1 MIRPTL
7 RSVATSLTI
16 GALWFVGAWTLASC
30 RDASPAPVTERAQLT
45 LVVAGLPRGTG
56 AGVQISGPSG
66 FSRSVDSTTVLGDLL
81 PGRYTVRAGEVRAQ
95 GVLWAASPPSF
106 DAQLT
111 AGDTIFAAISYAVA
125 SGSVRLTISGLPS
138 GAAASV
144 RLLSPNGLQRSASGS
159 ITFAELPPG
168 EYSVI
173 ADSIQSGGTGWRGPI
188 AQVVQV
194 PASLTPV
201 AVSVEYRRVSGRLV
215 FVASGTPADARATAR
230 IQGPLLTDTLV
241 SSGTVLELPVGS
253 HVITPLPAL
262 RSGNT
267 PPRLYVP
274 VLRSVTRSLTDA
286 AVDTVVVP
294 YTASAGPIN
303 LTLDNVMITQAVQRS
318 DNGIPLVAG
327 RDALLRAFVIA
338 DREGLA
344 PPRAVVRLYEG
355 STQIGTLPMTPPP
368 GALPLVTREG
378 LEGQAYTARLASDLV
393 RNSLRVVVDI
403 DPDSSIGEV
412 QRGDNVWPSGG
423 TPRALTTA
431 NVPPFVVRFVPVVIA
446 GRVPELSAGRVAEML
461 GLARALWPLGTVDFD
476 IRAPFVS
483 AVASLQSSDADGSWS
498 TVLSELRAL
507 RVLDGAPAGMH
518 YYGVVSPSY
527 TTGVFGLGLVGSPTS
542 VGWDR
547 DDAAQVATHE
557 WGHNFGR
564 THSPCGDPPGID
576 AFYPSVGGAT
586 ASVGWDLRSNRIVSP
601 LTPDI
606 MGYCGNAWVSEYSYT
621 RALAFRQNTMSAR
634 VTASLAVPGQTQ
646 RTLLVAGHSRRGRIH
661 LDVPQVLRASPPAR
675 STSTVFVYDS
685 ALAAPPG
692 TTHRLDLL
700 DAAQRVIKRYWLV
713 AEAVDHAVDVQ
724 VFAAAVPQL
733 AGLRAIRVTDVRH
746 ALGART
752 VCVAGTA
759 NCGSAG
765 AEAVVRKP

>member
-16 GALWFVGAWTLASC
+16 GALWLVGAWTLASC
-30 RDASPAPVTERAQLT
+30 RDAVPAPVTERAQLT
-45 LVVAGLPRGTG
+45 LVVAGLPRGTS
-56 AGVQISGPSG
+56 AGVQVNGPSG
-66 FSRSVDSTTVLGDLL
+66 FSRGVDSSTVLGDLL

-95 GVLWAASPPSF
+95 GVLWTASPSSF
-106 DAQLT
+106 DAQLA

-138 GAAASV
+138 GATASV
-144 RLLSPNGLQRSASGS
+144 RLLGPNGLQRNASS
-159 ITFAELPPG
+159 SVTFAELPPG
-168 EYSVI
+168 EYTVL
-173 ADSIQSGGTGWRGPI
+173 ADSIQSGGTGWRGPF

-201 AVSVEYRRVSGRLV
+201 SVSVDYRRVSGRLV
-215 FVASGTPADARATAR
+215 FLGSGIPADARATAR

-241 SSGTVLELPVGS
+241 NSGTVLELPVGS

-262 RSGNT
+262 RSGST

-274 VLRSVTRSLTDA
+274 VLRSVTRALTDA

-294 YTASAGPIN
+294 YTANAGPIN

-318 DNGIPLVAG
+318 DNGIPLVTG
-327 RDALLRAFVIA
+327 REALLRAFVVA

-344 PPRAVVRLYEG
+344 PPRAVVRLFEG
-355 STQIGTLPMTPPP
+355 SNQIGTLPMTPPP

-378 LEGQAYTARLASDLV
+378 LEDQAYTARLAADLV
-393 RNSLRVVVDI
+393 RSSLRLVVDI

-423 TPRALTTA
+423 TPRALTTVT
-431 NVPPFVVRFVPVVIA
+431 VPPFVVRFVPVVIA
-446 GRVPELSAGRVAEML
+446 GRAPEMSPGRITDML
-461 GLARALWPLGTVDFD
+461 NLARAMWPLATVDFD

-483 AVASLQSSDADGSWS
+483 AVASLQPTDADGSWS

-507 RVLDGAPAGMH
+507 RVLDGAPAGVH
-518 YYGVVSPSY
+518 YYGVVSPAY
-527 TTGVFGLGLVGSPTS
+527 GTGVFGLGLIGSPTS

-576 AFYPSVGGAT
+576 AFYPTVGGAT

-606 MGYCGNAWVSEYSYT
+606 MGYCANAWVSEYAYT
-621 RALAFRQNTMSAR
+621 RALAFRQNTMSPR
-634 VTASLAVPGQTQ
+634 VTATLASPSQTQ
-646 RTLLVAGHSRRGRIH
+646 GTLLVSGHSRRGRVH
-661 LDVPQVLRASPPAR
+661 LDVPQVLRTSPPAR
-675 STSTVFVYDS
+675 STSAVFVHDP
-685 ALAAPPG
+685 LVAAPPG
-692 TTHRLDLL
+692 ATHRLDLL
-700 DAAQRVIKRYWLV
+700 DAAQQVMRRYWLV
-713 AEAVDHAVDVQ
+713 ADAVDHAPDVQ
-724 VFAAAVPQL
+724 VFAAAVPQI
-733 AGLRAIRVTDVRH
+733 AGLRAIRVSDLRH
-746 ALGART
+746 ALGAST
-752 VCVAGTA
+752 VSISGTA
-759 NCGSAG
+759 NSGSAG

>member
-16 GALWFVGAWTLASC
+16 GALWFAGAWTLAAC
-30 RDASPAPVTERAQLT
+30 RDAVPAPVTERAQLT

-95 GVLWAASPPSF
+95 GVLWSASPSSF
-106 DAQLT
+106 DAQLV
-111 AGDTIFAAISYAVA
+111 AGDTLFAAISYAVS
-125 SGSVRLTISGLPS
+125 SGAVRLIISGLPS

-144 RLLSPNGLQRSASGS
+144 RVLGPNGLQRFASS
-159 ITFAELPPG
+159 SVTFAELPPG
-168 EYSVI
+168 EYTVV
-173 ADSIQSGGTGWRGPI
+173 ADSIQSGGTGWRGPV

-201 AVSVEYRRVSGRLV
+201 SVSVVYRRVSGRMV
-215 FVASGTPADARATAR
+215 FIGSGTPADARATAR
-230 IQGPLLTDTLV
+230 LQGPLLTDTLV

-262 RSGNT
+262 RSGST

-274 VLRSVTRSLTDA
+274 VLRAVTRALTDA

-294 YTASAGPIN
+294 YTPNAGPIN

-327 RDALLRAFVIA
+327 REALLRAFVVA
-338 DREGLA
+338 DREGLV
-344 PPRAVVRLYEG
+344 PPRAVVRLYES
-355 STQIGTLPMTPPP
+355 STLLGTLPMTPP

-393 RNSLRVVVDI
+393 RNSLRVMVEI

-423 TPRALTTA
+423 TPRALTTVS
-431 NVPPFVVRFVPVVIA
+431 VPPFVVRFVPVVIA
-446 GRVPELSAGRVAEML
+446 GRAPELSAGRVADML
-461 GLARALWPLGTVDFD
+461 NLARAMWPLASIDFD
-476 IRAPFVS
+476 IRAPLVS
-483 AVASLQSSDADGSWS
+483 AVASLHAADADGSWS

-518 YYGVVSPSY
+518 YYGVVSPTYSN
-527 TTGVFGLGLVGSPTS
+527 GVFGLGLVGSPTS

-576 AFYPSVGGAT
+576 TFYPTVGGAT
-586 ASVGWDLRSNRIVSP
+586 ASVGWDQRSNRIVSP
-601 LTPDI
+601 LTSDI
-606 MGYCGNAWVSEYSYT
+606 MGYCANAWVSEYTYT
-621 RALAFRQNTMSAR
+621 RALAFRQNTMSTR
-634 VTASLAVPGQTQ
+634 MTATLAAPSQPQ
-646 RTLLVAGHSRRGRIH
+646 RLLLVAGYSRQGRVH
-661 LDVPQVLRASPPAR
+661 LDVPRALGTTPPAH
-675 STSTVFVYDS
+675 STTMMMVHDASV
-685 ALAAPPG
+685 AAPPG
-692 TTHRLDLL
+692 TTHRLELL
-700 DAAQRVIKRYWLV
+700 DTAQHVMRRYWLV
-713 AEAVDHAVDVQ
+713 AEAMDHEPDAQ
-724 VFAAAVPQL
+724 VFAAAVPEI
-733 AGLRAIRVTDVRH
+733 AGLRGIRVTHLRY
-746 ALGART
+746 ALGAAT
-752 VCVAGTA
+752 VLVGEQQPAA
-759 NCGSAG
+759 AL
-765 AEAVVRKP
+765 KQQP

>member
-7 RSVATSLTI
+7 RSVAPSLTI
-16 GALWFVGAWTLASC
+16 GALWFVGACTLAAC
-30 RDASPAPVTERAQLT
+30 RDAVPAPVTERAQLT
-45 LVVAGLPRGTG
+45 LVVGGLPRGTG
-56 AGVQISGPSG
+56 AGVQVSGPSG

-95 GVLWAASPPSF
+95 GALWTASPSSF
-106 DAQLT
+106 DAQIA

-125 SGSVRLTISGLPS
+125 SGAVRLSISGLPS

-144 RLLSPNGLQRSASGS
+144 RLLGPNGLQRSASS
-159 ITFAELPPG
+159 SVTFAELPPG
-168 EYSVI
+168 EYTVVT
-173 ADSIQSGGTGWRGPI
+173 DSIQSGGTGWRGPA

-194 PASLTPV
+194 AASLTPV
-201 AVSVEYRRVSGRLV
+201 AVNVDYRRVSGRLV
-215 FVASGTPADARATAR
+215 FVGSGTPTDARATAR

-241 SSGTVLELPVGS
+241 SSGTMLELPVGS

-262 RSGNT
+262 RSGST

-274 VLRSVTRSLTDA
+274 VLRSVTRALTDA

-294 YTASAGPIN
+294 YTANAGPIN
-303 LTLDNVMITQAVQRS
+303 LTLDNVMITQAVQRI
-318 DNGIPLVAG
+318 DNGIPLVTG

-355 STQIGTLPMTPPP
+355 STQIGTLPMTPPS
-368 GALPLVTREG
+368 GSLPLVTREG
-378 LEGQAYTARLASDLV
+378 LEGQAYTVRLAPDLV
-393 RNSLRVVVDI
+393 RSSLRLMVDI

-423 TPRALTTA
+423 APRALTTVS
-431 NVPPFVVRFVPVVIA
+431 VPPFVVRFVPVVIA
-446 GRVPELSAGRVAEML
+446 GRAPELSAGRITEIL
-461 GLARALWPLGTVDFD
+461 NLARAMWPLATVEFD

-483 AVASLQSSDADGSWS
+483 AAAPLQATDADGSWS

-507 RVLDGAPAGMH
+507 RVLDGAPAGVH
-518 YYGVVSPSY
+518 YYGVVSPTYS
-527 TTGVFGLGLVGSPTS
+527 TGVFGLGLVGSPTS

-576 AFYPSVGGAT
+576 AFYPTVGGAT

-606 MGYCGNAWVSEYSYT
+606 MGYCANAWVSEYSYT
-621 RALAFRQNTMSAR
+621 RALAFRQNTMSPR
-634 VTASLAVPGQTQ
+634 VVASLAPSRDLETM
-646 RTLLVAGHSRRGRIH
+646 LLVAGHSRQGRVH
-661 LDVPQVLRASPPAR
+661 LDVPRVLPAAPIAG
-675 STSTVFVYDS
+675 STSAVMRDEPSVT
-685 ALAAPPG
+685 APPG
-692 TTHRLDLL
+692 TTHRLELL
-700 DAAQRVIKRYWLV
+700 DATQRVMRRYWLV
-713 AEAVDHAVDVQ
+713 AEAVDHAPDVQ

-733 AGLRAIRVTDVRH
+733 AGLRAIRVTDLRH
-746 ALGART
+746 ALGANT
-752 VCVAGTA
+752 VCVGGTA
-759 NCGSAG
+759 NCGSRG
-765 AEAVVRKP
+765 AEAVVQKP